1 MAIGIFKLI
10 TRIDN
15 SKAKGDAKEF
25 DKIVDDAA
33 KKAADSG
40 KDTVVDIDVKKAKK
54 EIETLEK
61 EIDKYEAKLSKLE
74 SGKLADYNAE
84 RATATASTR
93 EMMSKATTPEQKAAV
108 QQMHNQ
114 QMEGIEKKYAKVLAE
129 ADEYGSILAKNDEK
143 IRELKADLD
152 RAANAE
158 RQIGDNVDNTASSTS
173 KQKAFF
179 DGLVASMR
187 KAPPL
192 TQQLKK
198 SLLNASGGAAKLAK
212 HLGSKLANGLK
223 SAVTRLK
230 DMGKHTDNLRK
241 KFMKI
246 GLALIG
252 MRGLMAGLRQI
263 VSSALNNNETL
274 QKQLTAVKGV
284 LGQALE
290 PAINILVQGLSQM
303 VSFADRLYQVFTG
316 TSLVAKYNAKQMKK
330 TADATSDAA
339 DAAADYNNQMAG
351 FDVAN
356 KLSDNS
362 SNNSNSSQESASLF
376 ETVNLDNWLNSLVN
390 KIKDNDWFGAGAGI
404 AEKLVGGMKSI
415 NWDIINTKL
424 QNSAEKLAD
433 FINGFLTF
441 KDNDGASFGAGLATT
456 LSNGIKTGLNMLTS
470 FVQTLDWGAFA
481 DTLWDF
487 VTNIDYSGLV
497 NKAFSLLG
505 SAFGGAVSFVATLA
519 DNVIQ
524 SFRDYFEPFVDDAG
538 GDIIEGVFNGI
549 VEWLKNVKT
558 WLKEN
563 VWDPFID
570 GFKSTFDIHSPSK
583 DPTIHEMG
591 SDIIEG
597 IFNGLLDW
605 LKDIKTWLKENVFN
619 KITDAWRGMK
629 ELKLSISGNIKES
642 FNDLKTK
649 WDSVKEKDV
658 LATIKGKL
666 TDSFNNA
673 KSKWDSIKN
682 KSPLATIRA
691 TAQSTFTN
699 IKSKWDDIKN
709 KSPLATVRGYTDR
722 TFTNAKWNWDS
733 INNKM
738 VEVTAKLKDGV
749 TSSIRSIL
757 NSLCNMVN
765 KVIGVINGILPG
777 KPIKTITPPKL
788 AKGAIVNNPGRGTTV
803 TVGEAGPEGVIPLTD
818 TVLSKIA
825 AMIAEHGSGGVKQIV
840 VPVYLSGRKIAEEV
854 IDLNKRNDFETN
866 LGGAY

>member
-1 MAIGIFKLI
+1 MAIGKFRLV

-15 SKAKGDAKEF
+15 SKAKKDAKEF
-25 DKIVDDAA
+25 EKVVDNSSKNV
-33 KKAADSG
+33 KKSG
-40 KDTVVDIDVKKAKK
+40 NDNVFDIDVKKAKK
-54 EIETLEK
+54 NIQSLEK
-61 EIDKYEAKLSKLE
+61 EIDEYQSKLDKVKG
-74 SGKLADYNAE
+74 SN
-84 RATATASTR
+84 R
-93 EMMSKATTPEQKAAV
+93 MSMLSNEIS
-108 QQMHNQ
+108 
-114 QMEGIEKKYAKVLAE
+114 IEKDRLKSSLSQDKTPKQREILQAESDKIIEQIANKYTDVISKVN
-129 ADEYGSILAKNDEK
+129 EYSQK
-143 IRELKADLD
+143 ISENRTK
-152 RAANAE
+152 
-158 RQIGDNVDNTASSTS
+158 V
-173 KQKAFF
+173 
-179 DGLVASMR
+179 
-187 KAPPL
+187 
-192 TQQLKK
+192 QQLKTEIESVEKAESQAAVKAENIGKSTNRVQQFFKQLTMTLKGGVVNGLNKSSNAAK
-198 SLLNASGGAAKLAK
+198 SLVKS
-212 HLGSKLANGLK
+212 LGTSLTK
-223 SAVTRLK
+223 RLK
-230 DMGKHTDNLRK
+230 QSLAHIKNMGKHTDSLRK
-241 KFMKI
+241 KMMKI

-263 VSSALNNNETL
+263 VSSALNNNEAL

-303 VSFADRLYQVFTG
+303 VSFADRLYQIFTG
-316 TSLVAKYNAKQMKK
+316 TSLVAKYNAQQMKK
-330 TADATSDAA
+330 AADATSDAA
-339 DAAADYNNQMAG
+339 DAAADYNAQMAG

-362 SNNSNSSQESASLF
+362 SNNSNSKQESASLF
-376 ETVNLDNWLNSLVN
+376 ETVNLDNWLSSLVD

-404 AEKLVGGMKSI
+404 AEKLVGGMKSV
-415 NWDIINTKL
+415 NWDVINTKL

-441 KDNDGASFGAGLATT
+441 KDNDSTSFGMGLATT
-456 LSNGIKTGLNMLTS
+456 LSNGIKTGLDMLTS
-470 FVQTLDWGAFA
+470 FVQTLDWGALA

-505 SAFGGAVSFVATLA
+505 SAFGGAVSFIATLA

-524 SFRDYFEPFVDDAG
+524 SFRDYFEPFVNDAG

-591 SDIIEG
+591 ANIIEG
-597 IFNGLLDW
+597 VFNGFLDW
-605 LKDIKTWLKENVFN
+605 LKDIKPWLKENVFN

-699 IKSKWDDIKN
+699 IKNKWDDIKN

-722 TFTNAKWNWDS
+722 TFTNAKWNWDN

-765 KVIGVINGILPG
+765 KVIRVLNKIPGVN
-777 KPIKTITPPKL
+777 IKTITPPKL

-803 TVGEAGPEGVIPLTD
+803 TAGEAGPEGIIPLNEAT
-818 TVLSKIA
+818 LSKLG
-825 AMIAEHGSGGVKQIV
+825 AMIAKFSGNGNKGQIII
-840 VPVYLSGRKIAEEV
+840 PIYLNGHRIAKEV